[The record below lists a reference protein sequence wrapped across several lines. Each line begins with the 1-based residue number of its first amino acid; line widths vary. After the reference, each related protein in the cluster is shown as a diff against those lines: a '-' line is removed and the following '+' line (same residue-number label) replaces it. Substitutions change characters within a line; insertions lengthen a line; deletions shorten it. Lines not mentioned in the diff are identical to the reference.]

1 MSSEGDRPSP
11 ESHRERSLSLLRNPL
26 LNKGLAF
33 SAQERNRFGLRGLIP
48 PTPLTIDQQVALE
61 LEHLRA
67 KADDLEKYIGLAAL
81 QDRNET
87 LFYRVLTENLAE
99 LLPIDYTST
108 VGYACQQL
116 SHILRQPRGIW
127 ITPDDVDC
135 MEEVLR
141 NSPCPDLRLI
151 VATDNERILGLG
163 DQDAGGAWV
172 YRWEKL
178 PYIAPRQVCI
188 PSIACR

>member
-1 MSSEGDRPSP
+1 MSSEGDRPST
-11 ESHRERSLSLLRNPL
+11 ESHRERGLSLLRNPL
-26 LNKGLAF
+26 LNMGLAF

-48 PTPLTIDQQVALE
+48 PTPLTIDEQVALE

-99 LLPIDYTST
+99 LLPIVYTST

-116 SHILRQPRGIW
+116 SHILRQPRGHL
-127 ITPDDVDC
+127 DY
-135 MEEVLR
+135 
-141 NSPCPDLRLI
+141 
-151 VATDNERILGLG
+151 A
-163 DQDAGGAWV
+163 
-172 YRWEKL
+172 
-178 PYIAPRQVCI
+178 
-188 PSIACR
+188 